1 MRGRRGHSWPR
12 RPRLTQRRS
21 RWVGGRWRAGWLR
34 VELRAAL
41 APRLAALA
49 APLAEV
55 EKDIAQAEK
64 DEDYEKLKE
73 LDEVWEVLIQVKKG
87 RRTAMNADEPRAA
100 LAAYIT
106 EIPVKI
112 GQALRFDDY
121 KMAEALDQ
129 AQDRLRAELDAL
141 Q

>member
-1 MRGRRGHSWPR
+1 MAKIESWFVSAER
-12 RPRLTQRRS
+12 
-21 RWVGGRWRAGWLR
+21 RAGWVR
-34 VELRAAL
+34 VELRTVL

-73 LDEVWEVLIQVKKG
+73 LDEVWEVLIQAKKG
-87 RRTAMNADEPRAA
+87 LRTAMNADEPRAA

-112 GQALRFDDY
+112 GRALRVDDY

-129 AQDRLRAELDAL
+129 ARDRLRAELDAL